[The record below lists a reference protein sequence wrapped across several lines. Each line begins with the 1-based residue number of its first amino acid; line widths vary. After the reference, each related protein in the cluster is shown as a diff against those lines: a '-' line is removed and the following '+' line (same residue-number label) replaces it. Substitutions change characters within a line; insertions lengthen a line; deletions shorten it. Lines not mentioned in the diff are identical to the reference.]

1 MVVGLVRKDKVKK
14 VVRKF
19 PRKEIEIERALYAEV
34 HPRVTLN
41 HPRAQRI
48 IKDSIFMDPT
58 LLNLALEHT
67 LLNSNQKC

>member
-19 PRKEIEIERALYAEV
+19 PRKEVEIERALYADV
-34 HPRVTLN
+34 SPRTTLRHPRV
-41 HPRAQRI
+41 QRI

-58 LLNLALEHT
+58 LLELAIKHT
-67 LLNSNQKC
+67 HH